1 MFFNLYVMK
10 KFKYSYFLIVIFL
23 FSLVGC
29 EDFLTEQPVDFRSST
44 SSYQDAEGV
53 YSGVLGLYQLYSDM
67 YINKTTPFIGE
78 LGTDESIASANQ
90 AGLSAI
96 YRYSLTSNDLY
107 VLPDWYALHYK
118 LISACNVLIERV
130 QKNFP
135 TPDSRILRMVGEAK
149 TLRAWAYF
157 RLVQTFG
164 PVPLVTK
171 EMMTEIDWNIGRT
184 PVNEIYS
191 QIIKDLTEATV
202 EGVLPAAK
210 DTKDPVRLT
219 SYVAKAMLGKVY
231 LTMASTK
238 ETGIVDDLL
247 SKISRSDW
255 GYNKIAETPVEL
267 YKKAEQVL
275 TDIKNNSGISL
286 EPDYR
291 KLFVAEYKN
300 QIPENMWELQA
311 NDGKATANP
320 NRGFYFIYNYGIAV
334 GNSMVTAYNVIW
346 RKDIMFAPA
355 MMLRGSQTINNQ
367 VVYVG
372 GYEESDK
379 RKPWVLSGGRIVTDG
394 QNVAYPQYWRVI
406 YNVGTKVFTP
416 GDKTGKSLATQESTW
431 LSDSWFYTCVTKF
444 RFYLD
449 KPLDEPTSYT
459 DVNSLPLNFTVIRYA
474 DVLLMLA
481 EASMKANNGVATNLT
496 AECMNLV
503 RSRSRNESSTS
514 AYTELPLYD
523 KSTLTFEDILNER
536 KLELCFE
543 NVRWFDLARTG
554 KLLEKYNLAIPA
566 TANNQT
572 THPII
577 TDTKFYLYPIPQSQI
592 AVSLNK
598 ENMFQNFGY

>member
-1 MFFNLYVMK
+1 MK
-10 KFKYSYFLIVIFL
+10 KNQIKYTCLLVVIL
-23 FSLVGC
+23 VFSGC
-29 EDFLTEQPVDFRSST
+29 TDFLTEKPVDFRSSVN
-44 SSYQDAEGV
+44 SFKDKESV
-53 YSGVLGLYQLYSDM
+53 YSGVLGLYQLYTDL
-67 YINKTTPFIGE
+67 YIHKTTPFIGE

-107 VLPDWYALHYK
+107 VLPDWYAIHYK
-118 LISACNVLIERV
+118 LISSCNSLIDRV
-130 QKNFP
+130 NTNFP
-135 TPDSRILRMVGEAK
+135 APDQDILRMLGEAK
-149 TLRAWAYF
+149 ALRAWAYF

-171 EMMTEIDWNIGRT
+171 EMMSDIDWNVGRA
-184 PVNEIYS
+184 PVKDIYA
-191 QIIKDLTEATV
+191 QIVTDLTEATV
-202 EGVLPAAK
+202 TGVLPATKDAK
-210 DTKDPVRLT
+210 DPIRI
-219 SYVAKAMLGKVY
+219 SNYVAKAMLGKVY

-255 GYNKIAETPVEL
+255 GYSKITETPKEL
-267 YKKAEQVL
+267 YQKAEEVL
-275 TDIKNNSGISL
+275 TDIKNNAGISL

-300 QIPENMWELQA
+300 QFAENMWELQA
-311 NDGKATANP
+311 SDGKATANP
-320 NRGFYFIYNYGIAV
+320 NRGFYFLYNYGIAV
-334 GNSMVTAYNVIW
+334 GNSMVTAYNAIW
-346 RKDIMFAPA
+346 QKYVMFAPA
-355 MMLRGSQTINNQ
+355 LMLRGMQTINNQ

-379 RKPWVLSGGRIVTDG
+379 RKPWVLSGGRMVTDA
-394 QNVAYPQYWRVI
+394 QNVAHPQYWRAI
-406 YNVGTKVFTP
+406 YNVGTKVFQP
-416 GDKTGKSLATQESTW
+416 IDKAGKSVANQEGTWST
-431 LSDSWFYTCVTKF
+431 DTWFYTCVTKF

-449 KPLDEPTSYT
+449 KPLDELTSYT

-481 EASMKANNGVATNLT
+481 EASMKANDGIATDLT

-503 RSRSRNESSTS
+503 RSRSRNENNPL
-514 AYTELPLYD
+514 AYDELPLYD
-523 KSTLTFEDILNER
+523 KATLTFENILNER

-566 TANNQT
+566 AANNQT
-572 THPII
+572 THPVI
-577 TDTKFYLYPIPQSQI
+577 TDTKHYLYPIPQSQI
-592 AVSLNK
+592 EVSLNK
-598 ENMFQNFGY
+598 TDMFQNYGY

>member
-1 MFFNLYVMK
+1 MK
-10 KFKYSYFLIVIFL
+10 NPKYIHFLIVIL
-23 FSLVGC
+23 SLTLLSC
-29 EDFLTEQPVDFRSST
+29 EDFLTEKPVDFRSST
-44 SSYQDAEGV
+44 NSYQDKEGV
-53 YSGVLGLYQLYSDM
+53 YSGVLGLYQLYSDL
-67 YINKTTPFIGE
+67 YVHKTTPFIGE

-90 AGLSAI
+90 AGLSAM

-107 VLPDWYALHYK
+107 VLPDWYAMHYK
-118 LISACNVLIERV
+118 LISACNVLIDRV
-130 QKNFP
+130 NKNFQ
-135 TPDSRILRMVGEAK
+135 TPDADILRMLGEAK

-184 PVNEIYS
+184 PVKDIYS
-191 QIIKDLTEATV
+191 QIVLDLTDATV
-202 EGVLPAAK
+202 AGVLPVSK
-210 DTKDPVRLT
+210 DVKDPIRI
-219 SYVAKAMLGKVY
+219 SHYVAKAMLGKVY

-255 GYNKIAETPVEL
+255 GYSKITETPKEL
-267 YKKAEQVL
+267 YQKAELVL
-275 TDIKNNSGISL
+275 NDIKTNAGITL

-291 KLFVAEYKN
+291 KLFVAEFKN
-300 QIPENMWELQA
+300 KFPENMWELQA

-320 NRGFYFIYNYGIAV
+320 NRGFYFLYNYGIAV
-334 GNSMVTAYNVIW
+334 GNSMVTAYNAIW
-346 RKDIMFAPA
+346 QKYVMFAPA
-355 MMLRGSQTINNQ
+355 LLLRGSQTINNQ

-372 GYEESDK
+372 GYEESDY
-379 RKPWVLSGGRIVTDG
+379 RKSWVLSGGRMVTDA
-394 QNVAYPQYWRVI
+394 QNVAHPQYWRAI

-416 GDKTGKSLATQESTW
+416 ADKSGKSVASQEATW

-449 KPLDEPTSYT
+449 KPLDELTTYT
-459 DVNSLPLNFTVIRYA
+459 DINSLPLNFTVIRYA

-481 EASMKANNGVATNLT
+481 EASMKANDGVATDLT

-503 RSRSRNESSTS
+503 RSRSRNESN
-514 AYTELPLYD
+514 ALAFTELPLYD

-543 NVRWFDLARTG
+543 SVRWFDLARTG

-566 TANNQT
+566 PANNQT

-577 TDTKFYLYPIPQSQI
+577 TDTKHYLYPIPQSQI
-592 AVSLNK
+592 EVSLNK
-598 ENMFQNFGY
+598 TDMFQNYGY

>member
-1 MFFNLYVMK
+1 MK
-10 KFKYSYFLIVIFL
+10 KLKYIHFFIVII
-23 FSLVGC
+23 SLSLLGC
-29 EDFLTEQPVDFRSST
+29 EDFLTEKPVDFRSST
-44 SSYQDAEGV
+44 NSYQDEEGV
-53 YSGVLGLYQLYSDM
+53 YSGVLGLYQLYSDL
-67 YINKTTPFIGE
+67 YIHKTTPFIGE

-90 AGLSAI
+90 PGLSAI

-107 VLPDWYALHYK
+107 VLPDWYAIHYK
-118 LISACNVLIERV
+118 LISACNVLIDRTN
-130 QKNFP
+130 KNFP
-135 TPDSRILRMVGEAK
+135 TPNAEIQRMVGEAK

-171 EMMTEIDWNIGRT
+171 EMMTEIDWNIGRA
-184 PVNEIYS
+184 PVKDIYS
-191 QIIKDLTEATV
+191 QIVADLTDATV
-202 EGVLPAAK
+202 AGILPAAK
-210 DTKDPVRLT
+210 DTKDPIRI
-219 SYVAKAMLGKVY
+219 SHYVAKAMLGKVY

-247 SKISRSDW
+247 TKISRSDW
-255 GYNKIAETPVEL
+255 GYSKITETPKEL
-267 YKKAEQVL
+267 YQKAELVL
-275 TDIKNNSGISL
+275 SDIKTNAGITL

-291 KLFVAEYKN
+291 KLFVAEHKN
-300 QIPENMWELQA
+300 KIPENMWELQA

-320 NRGFYFIYNYGIAV
+320 NRGFNFVYNYGIAV

-346 RKDIMFAPA
+346 QKYVMFAPA
-355 MMLRGSQTINNQ
+355 LLLRGSQTINNQ

-379 RKPWVLSGGRIVTDG
+379 RKSWILSGGRMVTDA
-394 QNVAYPQYWRVI
+394 QNVAHPQYWRAI

-416 GDKTGKSLATQESTW
+416 VEKTGKSVASQEATW

-449 KPLDEPTSYT
+449 KPFDELTSYT
-459 DVNSLPLNFTVIRYA
+459 DINSLPLNFTVIRYA

-481 EASMKANNGVATNLT
+481 EASLKANDGVATDLT

-503 RSRSRNESSTS
+503 RSRSRDDSN
-514 AYTELPLYD
+514 ALAATELPSYD

-566 TANNQT
+566 PANNQT

-577 TDTKFYLYPIPQSQI
+577 TDTKHYLYPIPQSQI
-592 AVSLNK
+592 EVSLNK
-598 ENMFQNFGY
+598 TDMFQNYGY

>member
-1 MFFNLYVMK
+1 MK
-10 KFKYSYFLIVIFL
+10 KQKYIHFFIVII
-23 FSLVGC
+23 SLSLLGC
-29 EDFLTEQPVDFRSST
+29 EDFLTEKPVDFRSST
-44 SSYQDAEGV
+44 NSYQDEESV
-53 YSGVLGLYQLYSDM
+53 YSGVLGLYQLYSDL
-67 YINKTTPFIGE
+67 YIHKTTPFIGE

-90 AGLSAI
+90 AGLSAM

-107 VLPDWYALHYK
+107 VLPDWYAMHYK
-118 LISACNVLIERV
+118 LITACNVLIDRV
-130 QKNFP
+130 NKNFP
-135 TPDSRILRMVGEAK
+135 TPNVQIQRMVGEAK

-184 PVNEIYS
+184 PVKDIYS
-191 QIIKDLTEATV
+191 QIVADLADATV
-202 EGVLPAAK
+202 VGVLPAVKDAK
-210 DTKDPVRLT
+210 DPIRI
-219 SYVAKAMLGKVY
+219 SHYVAKAMLGKVY

-255 GYNKIAETPVEL
+255 GYSKITETPKEL
-267 YKKAEQVL
+267 YQKAELVL
-275 TDIKNNSGISL
+275 NDIKTNAGITL

-291 KLFVAEYKN
+291 KLFVAEFKN
-300 QIPENMWELQA
+300 KFPENMWELQA
-311 NDGKATANP
+311 NDGKATANS
-320 NRGFYFIYNYGIAV
+320 NRGFYFLYNYGIAV

-346 RKDIMFAPA
+346 QKYVMFAPA
-355 MMLRGSQTINNQ
+355 LLLRGSQTINNQ

-372 GYEESDK
+372 GYEESDY
-379 RKPWVLSGGRIVTDG
+379 RKSWVLSGGRMVTDA
-394 QNVAYPQYWRVI
+394 QNVAHPQYWRAI
-406 YNVGTKVFTP
+406 YNVGTKAFTP
-416 GDKTGKSLATQESTW
+416 GDKTGKSVASQEATW

-449 KPLDEPTSYT
+449 KPLDELTTYT
-459 DVNSLPLNFTVIRYA
+459 DVNSLPLNITVIRYA

-481 EASMKANNGVATNLT
+481 EASMKANDGVATDLT

-503 RSRSRNESSTS
+503 RSCSRNESN
-514 AYTELPLYD
+514 ALAFTELPLYD

-566 TANNQT
+566 PANNQT

-577 TDTKFYLYPIPQSQI
+577 TDTKHYLYPIPQSQI
-592 AVSLNK
+592 EVSLNK
-598 ENMFQNFGY
+598 TDMFQNYGY